1 MNKKQIFSIEKLI
14 YSDNEILIMLTRFSK
29 KIFIPMNYTGIKA

>member
-14 YSDNEILIMLTRFSK
+14 YSDNEILIILTRFSK
-29 KIFIPMNYTGIKA
+29 KNFIPMNYTGIKA